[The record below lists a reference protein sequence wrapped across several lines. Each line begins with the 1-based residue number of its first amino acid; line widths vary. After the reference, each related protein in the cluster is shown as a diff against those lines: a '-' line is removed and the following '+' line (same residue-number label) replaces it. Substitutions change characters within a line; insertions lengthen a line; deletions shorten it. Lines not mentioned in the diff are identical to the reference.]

1 MTKKVFISFFSNFF
15 AGSLLSLPLCN
26 TENIITREQNKQ
38 LRSSFLLCLIL
49 SILLSLKKFL
59 YCQFVLH
66 IKHILSHVTPGM
78 PPRKTDGFSWY
89 VVRATR
95 PERVNVKFMLGTGGM
110 VATLTFQRMVAT
122 SSILHSRPSKSTCVG
137 LHVIIVQIYY
147 FLNK

>member
-95 PERVNVKFMLGTGGM
+95 LERVNFKIYAWDRWYGSYSHLSAHGSYLLDLKFK
-110 VATLTFQRMVAT
+110 TFQIYLCRT
-122 SSILHSRPSKSTCVG
+122 TCDHNPN
-137 LHVIIVQIYY
+137 LL
-147 FLNK
+147 FPK